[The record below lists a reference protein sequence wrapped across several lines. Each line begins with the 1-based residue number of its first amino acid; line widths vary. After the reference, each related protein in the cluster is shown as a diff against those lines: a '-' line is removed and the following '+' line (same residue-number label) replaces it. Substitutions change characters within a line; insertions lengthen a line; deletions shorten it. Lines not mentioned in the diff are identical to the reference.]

1 MRPYCCK
8 CMSEESDPVKDEEG
22 NDIYWFIV
30 ETNDYG
36 NMEIVTRGLDVYGD
50 IVPMFQG
57 ITNKEF
63 EHDGDLKILCPDCAV
78 ELMEDDDAVD
88 IEEDF

>member
-1 MRPYCCK
+1 
-8 CMSEESDPVKDEEG
+8 
-22 NDIYWFIV
+22 
-30 ETNDYG
+30 
-36 NMEIVTRGLDVYGD
+36 VYGD

-63 EHDGDLKILCPDCAV
+63 EYDGDLKILCPDCAV
-78 ELMEDDDAVD
+78 ELMEDEDAVD

>member
-1 MRPYCCK
+1 
-8 CMSEESDPVKDEEG
+8 MSEESDPVKDEEG

-36 NMEIVTRGLDVYGD
+36 DMEIVTQGLDVYGD

-63 EHDGDLKILCPDCAV
+63 EYDGDLKILCPDCAV
-78 ELMEDDDAVD
+78 ELMEDEDAVD